1 MGHASRVQ
9 TRQIHLDFH
18 TSELIEGIGK
28 NFDPEEFAS
37 TLENAYVNSITLF
50 TRGHHG
56 NLYYDS
62 ALYPEYVHPHLSDR
76 QFLEKQAAACHNH
89 GIDVNLYTT
98 VCWDGRAAKEHPEWV
113 AINANGELDD
123 FKGKK
128 YFEAG
133 FYKNLCMNTGYR
145 EYCFR
150 QIEEACRKIPAE
162 GVWFDAAFIVECCC
176 PACIRKMQQKGYD
189 PTSERD
195 RKIFALE
202 TYHEW
207 VREAAQ
213 RVKTIN
219 PEYNVSFNKGH
230 VGVTENG
237 VRDCY
242 SYYAIESLPGAEW
255 GYMDFPIS
263 VKYNRNF
270 GVDCLGMTGR
280 FHTEW
285 GDFSSFRNLEAL
297 EYECFVMIANGA
309 KCIIGDQLPPD
320 GKLDPYMYDRI
331 GQVYRSVKEKEPWCE
346 GAEPVTE
353 IAVLSP
359 EEFTGGGVGMI
370 PPAMEGAARLLQE
383 LSLQYDIIDTSAD
396 FSAYRLLILPDV
408 IPVCDALGQKIEAF
422 RKNGGKVL
430 ATYRAGLDPE
440 GGNFAINLGADYV
453 SEAPYSPDFIKPVGV
468 IGEGLFPEEHVMYQ
482 RGLEVRANE
491 DGQIMEMA
499 VRPVFNRTWEHFC
512 SHLHSPSSGEDAY
525 PAVIGTDSSIYF
537 MHPLFTQFQDNAI
550 PWVRT
555 MLKNAILCL
564 IPEILVSHNAP
575 ITLITN
581 LMMQKEENG
590 RYILHLLHYIP
601 ERKCKKLDI
610 IDTKIPLYNVGI
622 KIHAGSRMAKEV
634 ICQPEGI
641 PIRFTQDKQTVCFTV
656 PKVDG
661 HQMVEI
667 QWES

>member
-1 MGHASRVQ
+1 MEQNRVQ

-28 NFDPEEFAS
+28 EFDPEEFAG
-37 TLENAYVNSITLF
+37 TLEKAHVNSVTLF

-62 ALYPEYVHPHLSDR
+62 ALYPELIHPNLTVR
-76 QFLEKQAAACHNH
+76 NFLEQQAQACHCH

-98 VCWDGRAAKEHPEWV
+98 VSWDGRMANLHPEWV
-113 AINANGELDD
+113 AVNADGELDD

-145 EYCFR
+145 EYCFS
-150 QIEEACRKIPAE
+150 QIEEACRMIPAE

-176 PACIRKMQQKGYD
+176 PTCIRKMQEAGLN
-189 PTSERD
+189 PTNPED
-195 RKIFALE
+195 RKRFALD
-202 TYHEW
+202 TYHGW
-207 VREAAQ
+207 VREATE
-213 RVKTIN
+213 RVKRIN
-219 PEYNVSFNKGH
+219 PRFNVSFNKGH
-230 VGVTENG
+230 VGITEDG

-285 GDFSSFRNLEAL
+285 GDFCSYRNLEAL

-309 KCIIGDQLPPD
+309 KCIIGDQLPPN
-320 GKLDPYMYDRI
+320 GKLDPYMYERI
-331 GQVYRSVKEKEPWCE
+331 GKVYQSVEEKEPWCE
-346 GAEPVTE
+346 NAKPVTE
-353 IAVLSP
+353 IGVISP
-359 EEFTGGGVGMI
+359 EQFVGGGVGKI
-370 PPAMEGAARLLQE
+370 PPATEGVARLLQE
-383 LSLQYDIIDTSAD
+383 LSLQYDLIDTDAD
-396 FSAYRLLILPDV
+396 FSSYRLLILPDV
-408 IPVCDALGQKIEAF
+408 IPVDEEFGAKIERF
-422 RKNGGKVL
+422 RDKGGRVL
-430 ATYRAGLDPE
+430 GSFCSGLNPL
-440 GGNFAINLGADYV
+440 NKQFQINLGVDYV
-453 SEAPYSPDFIKPVGV
+453 GDAPYSPDFIRPTGI
-468 IGEGLFPEEHVMYQ
+468 IGEGLFPEEHVMYE

-491 DGQIMEMA
+491 KVSVLEMA
-499 VRPVFNRTWEHFC
+499 IKPVFNRTWEHFC
-512 SHLHSPSSGEDAY
+512 SHLHSPSSGEEAY
-525 PAVIGTDSSIYF
+525 PAIVATDSSIYF
-537 MHPLFTQFQDNAI
+537 MHPIFTQFQDNAV

-555 MLKNAILCL
+555 MLKNAISYLL
-564 IPEILVSHNAP
+564 PEPLVSHDAP

-581 LMMQKEENG
+581 LMRQENTG
-590 RYILHLLHYIP
+590 DRYILHLLHYIP

-610 IDTKIPLYNVGI
+610 IDTKIPLYHVGVHI
-622 KIHAGSRMAKEV
+622 NAGEKHAAGV
-634 ICQPEGI
+634 IMQPEGI
-641 PIRFTQDKQTVCFTV
+641 PLEYTQNENMISFTV
-656 PKVDG
+656 PKVNG

-667 QWES
+667 QWEQ